1 MKAALYLLLL
11 PCLLTAQT
19 SIDGLWEGTMTVGGI
34 YSNEALPMQLHI
46 TTTEDSIHGRS
57 YVTLP
62 DGEILRM
69 ELKGQLY
76 GDRSFTLTEVSF
88 AGDEHNGRDAPLQ
101 SAVPDRLPP
110 RSLEQRA
117 TGLLAGG
124 HRSYLQRTASA
135 GAHGVAKAKGESSL
149 IDSAALCL

>member
-1 MKAALYLLLL
+1 MKAVLYLLLL
-11 PCLLTAQT
+11 PFVLTAQT

-69 ELKGQLY
+69 ELAGEMY
-76 GDRSFTLTEVSF
+76 HDRSFSLLEINF
-88 AGDEHNGRDAPLQ
+88 AGDEKNDVMPLFNRQYQIIYRPDLWNSELRGFWQEVTDLTFNEKRRRGRMVLQ
-101 SAVPDRLPP
+101 KRK
-110 RSLEQRA
+110 
-117 TGLLAGG
+117 
-124 HRSYLQRTASA
+124 
-135 GAHGVAKAKGESSL
+135 AKA
-149 IDSAALCL
+149 A

>member
-11 PCLLTAQT
+11 PFVLTAQT

-57 YVTLP
+57 YITLP

-69 ELKGQLY
+69 ELAGRMY
-76 GDRSFTLTEVSF
+76 HDRSFSLFEVSF
-88 AGDEHNGRDAPLQ
+88 AGDEQNDVMPLFNRQYQIIYRPDLWSSELRGFWQEVTDLTFNERRRRGRMVLQ
-101 SAVPDRLPP
+101 K
-110 RSLEQRA
+110 QK
-117 TGLLAGG
+117 
-124 HRSYLQRTASA
+124 
-135 GAHGVAKAKGESSL
+135 AKA
-149 IDSAALCL
+149 A